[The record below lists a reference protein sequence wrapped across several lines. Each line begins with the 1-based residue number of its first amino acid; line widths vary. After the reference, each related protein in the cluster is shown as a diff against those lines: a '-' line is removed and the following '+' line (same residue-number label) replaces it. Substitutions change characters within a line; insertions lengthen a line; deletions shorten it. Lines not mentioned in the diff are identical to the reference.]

1 MKNIDKLMG
10 NDIISALAI
19 DQRGALKRMLGD
31 VSYEE
36 IIKFKN
42 LISKHLTPY
51 ATSILLDPEFGQD
64 AAKERDN
71 NCGLLMAYEK
81 TGYDKTSPGRL
92 PDLLDDW
99 SVKGL
104 KDEGVEA
111 IKLLVYIDPD
121 EDDDINIKKQNFIQ
135 RVGSECKGEDLP
147 FFLEILTYDRYIEDM
162 KSREYAKLKPQKIFD
177 VLEEYGKEKYGVDVF
192 KLEVPVNMKFV
203 EGFSEEPVHS
213 KEEAEKYF
221 KKQSD
226 LAKVPLIFLSAG
238 VSPDMFNASLSFA
251 KNSGSKFNGVLCG
264 RATWAGAAE
273 AYTEGGFEAVEKWL
287 KDEGVK
293 NIEKLNKVVSECATP
308 IKWF

>member
-1 MKNIDKLMG
+1 
-10 NDIISALAI
+10 
-19 DQRGALKRMLGD
+19 
-31 VSYEE
+31 
-36 IIKFKN
+36 
-42 LISKHLTPY
+42 
-51 ATSILLDPEFGQD
+51 
-64 AAKERDN
+64 
-71 NCGLLMAYEK
+71 MAYEK

-92 PDLLDDW
+92 PDLLDHW
-99 SVKGL
+99 SVKEL

-147 FFLEILTYDRYIEDM
+147 FFLEILTYDRNIEDV

-177 VLEEYGKEKYGVDVF
+177 TLEEYGKEKYGVDVF
-192 KLEVPVNMKFV
+192 KLEVPVNMEFV
-203 EGFSEEPVHS
+203 EGFSDKPVYS
-213 KEEAEKYF
+213 KKEAEKYF

-226 LAKVPLIFLSAG
+226 LAKVPFIFLSAG

-308 IKWF
+308 VQ